1 MEIAIFIKQRNT
13 YFIMKRIKSKFSYI
27 IDYIKKAIFVKDV
40 I

>member
-13 YFIMKRIKSKFSYI
+13 IIMKRIKNKFSNI
-27 IDYIKKAIFVKDV
+27 LDYIKKAIFVKDV